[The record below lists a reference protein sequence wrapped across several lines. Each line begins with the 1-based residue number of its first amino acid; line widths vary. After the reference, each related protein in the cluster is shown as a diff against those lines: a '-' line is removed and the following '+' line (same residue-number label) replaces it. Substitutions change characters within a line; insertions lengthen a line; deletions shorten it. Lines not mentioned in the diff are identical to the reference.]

1 MREITTQQITD
12 AVRDLCVRATRILP
26 PDVSA
31 ALDRAAQA
39 EESPQGRAIMEQL
52 RDNARIAAEC
62 DMPLCQDT
70 GVAVFF
76 IEAGQD
82 AHITGGALEDAVHEG
97 VRQGYK
103 QGFNRN
109 SMLRSPLDRVN
120 TGDNTPAVIHTR
132 IVPGDRLSIT
142 FMAKGGGSENMSR
155 VGMLKPSDGAQGVK
169 AFIVDCVEKAWAN
182 PCPPIV
188 VGVGLG
194 GTFEKAALLAKHSL
208 LRGLGQPNP
217 DPDLDALEKE
227 LLGRINALGIGP
239 QGLGGR
245 VTALAVHI
253 ESHPCHLASLPVAV
267 NIECHSHRHAH
278 AEL

>member
-1 MREITTQQITD
+1 MRSERLVSRSRHTRTGSL
-12 AVRDLCVRATRILP
+12 AGTRIAIWG
-26 PDVSA
+26 VSFK
-31 ALDRAAQA
+31 
-39 EESPQGRAIMEQL
+39 PQTDDIR
-52 RDNARIAAEC
+52 
-62 DMPLCQDT
+62 
-70 GVAVFF
+70 
-76 IEAGQD
+76 EAPSLTLID
-82 AHITGGALEDAVHEG
+82 L
-97 VRQGYK
+97 
-103 QGFNRN
+103 
-109 SMLRSPLDRVN
+109 LL
-120 TGDNTPAVIHTR
+120 
-132 IVPGDRLSIT
+132 
-142 FMAKGGGSENMSR
+142 KGGGSENMSR

-245 VTALAVHI
+245 ITALAVHI